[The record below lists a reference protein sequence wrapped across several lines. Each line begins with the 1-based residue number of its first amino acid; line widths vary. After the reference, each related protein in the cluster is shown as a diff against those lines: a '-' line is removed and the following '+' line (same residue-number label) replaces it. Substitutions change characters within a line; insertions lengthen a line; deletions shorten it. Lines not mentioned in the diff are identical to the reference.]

1 MIQIQEGAAHE
12 EIKGNALL
20 ADGIVKTELSLYFY
34 ENSFFLNINVFI
46 LIGG

>member
-20 ADGIVKTELSLYFY
+20 ADGIVKTELSLYFMRIL
-34 ENSFFLNINVFI
+34 FFLNINVFI

>member
-1 MIQIQEGAAHE
+1 MIQTQEGAAHE
-12 EIKGNALL
+12 EIKGNALS

-34 ENSFFLNINVFI
+34 ENSFFLNINLFI